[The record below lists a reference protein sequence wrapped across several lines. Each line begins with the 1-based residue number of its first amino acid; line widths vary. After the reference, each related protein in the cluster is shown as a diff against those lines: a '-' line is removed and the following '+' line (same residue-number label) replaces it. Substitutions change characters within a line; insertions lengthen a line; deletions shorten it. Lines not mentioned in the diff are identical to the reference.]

1 MYQNKR
7 ILYQN
12 SQFRQFVTLGA
23 IGILFECT
31 IQNCKTKN

>member
-1 MYQNKR
+1 MYQNKI

-23 IGILFECT
+23 IGILFEYKL
-31 IQNCKTKN
+31 QNCKTKN